1 MKLFYKILFYFLGK
15 GLFSL
20 PLHNPGRITSI
31 LTHINTFISE
41 LVFSLGERLEEFRMP
56 EVYRFLFPHHFRY
69 HQTTTNGQRLVMA
82 FVDVTEDNISE
93 LMKSKDSKST
103 QRAVNTDH

>member
-1 MKLFYKILFYFLGK
+1 LGK

-41 LVFSLGERLEEFRMP
+41 LVFSLGERREKFRM
-56 EVYRFLFPHHFRY
+56 V
-69 HQTTTNGQRLVMA
+69 QTS
-82 FVDVTEDNISE
+82 I
-93 LMKSKDSKST
+93 
-103 QRAVNTDH
+103 